1 MVVMVFKNIYL
12 NNSRTKYLQNIFPKN
27 KYSQIKDKVKSTTK
41 KKTFSINLQGKVAFI
56 I

>member
-12 NNSRTKYLQNIFPKN
+12 NNSEQNIYKIYFQKTNIPRLKT
-27 KYSQIKDKVKSTTK
+27 KSKVLQ

>member
-1 MVVMVFKNIYL
+1 MVFKNIYL

-41 KKTFSINLQGKVAFI
+41 KTFSINLQGKVAFI